1 MPMKYLITVLMMLYG
16 AGGQAQKINQNW
28 NSQLEEAISQFKTCE
43 NTTVAGVNSC
53 NDFIGET
60 LKTIY
65 RVNDFYSVADSRY
78 MLVSEIYAYL
88 QNSKRWTLLGKAY
101 EQETL
106 SSAQKLANEK
116 RAVVAIYLNESNI
129 GQLAYILPGSLQPSG
144 TWGFQVPNSA
154 AYFIDKPEGSYTNKG
169 LSYSFPR
176 NAIQSVLL
184 YTRAY

>member
-1 MPMKYLITVLMMLYG
+1 MKHLITILVMLYG
-16 AGGQAQKINQNW
+16 VGTQAQGVNRNW
-28 NSQLEEAISQFKTCE
+28 DRRLEEAVSQFKACE

-65 RVNDFYSVADSRY
+65 RVNDFYSVANGRY

-101 EQETL
+101 EQEAL

-116 RAVVAIYLNESNI
+116 KAVVAIYLNESNV
-129 GQLAYILPGSLQPSG
+129 GQLAYILPGGLQPSG

-154 AYFIDKPEGSYTNKG
+154 AYFMDEPANSYTNKG

-184 YTRAY
+184 YARAY

>member
-1 MPMKYLITVLMMLYG
+1 MKYLITIFMMAYG
-16 AGGQAQKINQNW
+16 AGGQAQGVNRNW
-28 NSQLEEAISQFKTCE
+28 DSRLEEAVSQFKGCE

-65 RVNDFYSVADSRY
+65 RVNDFYSVTDGRY
-78 MLVSEIYAYL
+78 MLVSEIYGYL

-101 EQETL
+101 EQEAL
-106 SSAQKLANEK
+106 ASAQKLANEK
-116 RAVVAIYLNESNI
+116 KAVVAIYLSKSNI

-154 AYFIDKPEGSYTNKG
+154 AYFIDKPKNSYTNKG

>member
-1 MPMKYLITVLMMLYG
+1 MIIIFMMLYG
-16 AGGQAQKINQNW
+16 AGGHAQGVNRKW
-28 NSQLEEAISQFKTCE
+28 KSQLEEAVSQFKTCE

-53 NDFIGET
+53 NSFIGET
-60 LKTIY
+60 LQTIY
-65 RVNDFYSVADSRY
+65 QVNDFYSAAKGRY

-88 QNSKRWTLLGKAY
+88 QDSKGWTLLGKAY
-101 EQETL
+101 EQEAL
-106 SSAQKLANEK
+106 SGAQKLANEK
-116 RAVVAIYLNESNI
+116 KAVVAIYLSESSI

-154 AYFIDKPEGSYTNKG
+154 AYFIDEPENSYTNKG

-184 YTRAY
+184 YARTY